1 MSIQL
6 RVGCKL
12 ELPIEETKLKRLT
25 TEEVE
30 QMITVVQAT
39 WDEVDQRNELMQ
51 LDPDYALYKQAELTD
66 VWFFYT
72 ATYKNTV
79 SFYSFF
85 IQPNLHVKGTKQLVP
100 DVIYVDPK
108 HRGKGIA
115 DILLLAAEAKGKEEG
130 VNMISITLKDFD
142 KHNTLV
148 ERLGYKLYENTFQK
162 VI

>member
-1 MSIQL
+1 MD
-6 RVGCKL
+6 
-12 ELPIEETKLKRLT
+12 LPISETKLKRLT
-25 TEEVE
+25 VDEVE

-51 LDPDYALYKQAELTD
+51 LDPDYEIYKRAQEED

-72 ATYKNTV
+72 ATYKGTT

-85 IQPNLHVKGTKQLVP
+85 IQPSLHVKGTKQLIP

-108 HRGKGIA
+108 HRGEGVA
-115 DILLLAAEAKGKEEG
+115 DILLLAAENKAKEEG
-130 VNMISITLKDFD
+130 VKMISMTLKEFD
-142 KHNTLV
+142 KHNSLV
-148 ERLGYKLYENTFQK
+148 ERLGYTLYENTFQK